1 MVAIFNSGNVE
12 LVANVPVDQ
21 ITAEFHSASASPTTF
36 AVETGAQL
44 SDHII
49 LDPETVEVNWMISN
63 LDDGFT
69 AYGTRAATNF
79 EKIKNALSS
88 RQLYDVVTRHYLYE
102 NMVMT
107 SISAETTSPFIGQL
121 VGRVSFQKFNQATIE
136 AATIEQLSSSAQK
149 TASKQ
154 VDSGKVEA
162 AVNEERSNAI
172 YDRVNRHINKT
183 ESHEYRSLEK

>member
-1 MVAIFNSGNVE
+1 MVAIFNTGNVE

-21 ITAEFHSASASPTTF
+21 ITAEFHSASANPTTF
-36 AVETGAQL
+36 AVESGAQL

-88 RQLYDVVTRHYLYE
+88 RQLYDVVTRHYLYK

-136 AATIEQLSSSAQK
+136 AATIEQLSSSAKK
-149 TASKQ
+149 TAGKQ
-154 VDSGKVEA
+154 VDAGKVEA
-162 AVNEERSNAI
+162 AVNEET
-172 YDRVNRHINKT
+172 NK
-183 ESHEYRSLEK
+183 SFLKQIFDGFDIQVDF